1 MNIAILIGRLTAD
14 PELRSTKN
22 GTSVVTFTVAVDRG
36 YSKKENEKQTDF
48 INCVAFRETANH
60 ISRWFGKGRMIAVE
74 GSIQTRSYE
83 DKQGNKRTATELIVS
98 KAHFT
103 GEKKQDSQ
111 QTYQDNGYQSS
122 GYQDNTYQQPAQSD
136 YISDPNVISDDVIPF

>member
-1 MNIAILIGRLTAD
+1 MAVNYAVLLGRLTAD

-22 GTSVVTFTVAVDRG
+22 GISVVTFTVAVDRG

-74 GSIQTRSYE
+74 GSIQTRNYE
-83 DKQGNKRTATELIVS
+83 DKQGNKRTATELIVN

-103 GEKKQDSQ
+103 GEKQERKIEPDEIDLEYSREP
-111 QTYQDNGYQSS
+111 D
-122 GYQDNTYQQPAQSD
+122 AL
-136 YISDPNVISDDVIPF
+136 SDDGIPF